1 MPGNPSRPAEFAVE
15 RLIRFQ
21 HCDPAGIVFYP
32 QYLFM
37 VNELLEDWFEEH
49 LGIDYGAMF
58 TERRIGIPTV
68 RLECDFLGPSRVG
81 DRVRF
86 SVRLQR
92 IGSSSF
98 ELQYLCVGA
107 KEGDI
112 RVRMRAVLVFL
123 SLTSHNSLPVPE
135 DIRAAMEP
143 CLDPVPGSGTA
154 PGKNSGPSDTGPSDT
169 STTDTSTTDTS
180 TAGPGDSGAA

>member
-1 MPGNPSRPAEFAVE
+1 MSADSPEPDEFTVE

-37 VNELLEDWFEEH
+37 VNEVLEDWFEEH
-49 LGIDYGAMF
+49 LGIDYGALF
-58 TERRIGIPTV
+58 TKRHIGVPTV

-92 IGSSSF
+92 IGTSSF
-98 ELQYLCVGA
+98 ELRYTCKGVA
-107 KEGDI
+107 EGDI
-112 RVRMRAVLVFL
+112 RVRVRAVLVFT
-123 SLTSHNSLPVPE
+123 SLTAHHSLPVPE
-135 DIRAAMEP
+135 DIRTAMERCVAP
-143 CLDPVPGSGTA
+143 SG
-154 PGKNSGPSDTGPSDT
+154 DV
-169 STTDTSTTDTS
+169 
-180 TAGPGDSGAA
+180 